1 MSIAKSFRYTSAAES
16 AKPGYLARKFA
27 AERKRQAEEA
37 DKLKVAEAEAQTK
50 VRTIKKGV
58 QA

>member
-1 MSIAKSFRYTSAAES
+1 MMSIDKSFRYTSAAES

-27 AERKRQAEEA
+27 AERKRLAELAEA
-37 DKLKVAEAEAQTK
+37 QKTAEAEAQVK
-50 VRTIKKGV
+50 VRKIKQG